1 MSKIIVPFDGSE
13 SSRRAAQ
20 YAIATAKNNPA
31 MKIDLLH
38 VLEWTPAGSHVDVPA
53 EELAKE
59 HEAKAEE
66 AVRPAKEMAA
76 KEGVTC
82 GLICRSGAPATQIT
96 DAVNEGG
103 YDGVIMGT
111 RGMGPVASLMVGS
124 VAMKVLHMV
133 SVPVTL
139 VK

>member
-1 MSKIIVPFDGSE
+1 MPKILVPFDGSD
-13 SSRRAAQ
+13 SSRRAVQHAVDM
-20 YAIATAKNNPA
+20 AKNSPST
-31 MKIDLLH
+31 KIDLLH

-53 EELAKE
+53 EEIAKE

-66 AVRPAKEMAA
+66 AVHPAKEIAA

-82 GLICRSGAPATQIT
+82 GAICRSGAPATEIA

-124 VAMKVLHMV
+124 VAMKVIHMV